1 MNDAMHTIKYVVK
14 NTGLSAHTIRAWER
28 RYAVLLPARTAS
40 NRRLY
45 SSEDVQK
52 LDLLRRVTEAGCTIS
67 RVAGLS
73 IDQLNE
79 IANTQEPA
87 SQDAIAVNL
96 EESRDPLAACLAA
109 VQEMDLA
116 VLDEVLSRSGAVLGH
131 QRVIDE
137 IIVPL
142 LHVTGDLWAHGQIR
156 AANEHMAS
164 AVIRS
169 YLGEIIA
176 SYQAPENARTII
188 VTTPAGQLHEFGA
201 LVAAVSATSS
211 GWKPIYLGPNLPAE
225 EIAGAAIKL
234 RAAAVALSIIFP
246 CDDPRLL
253 TEIPKIRKLLPS
265 TVRVYAGGQASEQV
279 SRAFAVNGVLWV
291 PNMTDFRKSLAG

>member
-1 MNDAMHTIKYVVK
+1 MNDAMHTIKYVVM

-52 LDLLRRVTEAGCTIS
+52 LHLLRRVTEAGCTIS

-79 IANTQEPA
+79 IANAREPA
-87 SQDAIAVNL
+87 SQDAHAVNL
-96 EESRDPLAACLAA
+96 EESQDPLAACLAA

-116 VLDEVLSRSGAVLGH
+116 TLDEVLSRSGAVLGH

-137 IIVPL
+137 IILPL

-176 SYQAPENARTII
+176 SYQARQNARVII

-201 LVAAVSATSS
+201 LISAVSATSS

-234 RAAAVALSIIFP
+234 RADAVALSIIFP

-253 TEIPKIRKLLPS
+253 TEIPKIRKLLPAS
-265 TVRVYAGGQASEQV
+265 VRVYAGGQVSEQV
-279 SRAFAVNGVLWV
+279 SRAFAANGIHWV